1 MYSVELNSIDKIFQG
16 SGFINIVV
24 NEAIKRENF
33 DEYRTKLY
41 TKIVY
46 GVVENKLYLDYQ
58 LSFYLKNPNIP
69 YDIRNIL
76 RMGAYMLYRLRLKQ
90 YHVVSSLVEMVKNIN
105 PTYTTMTNAI
115 LRNLTRNEEKK
126 VPKDDKVFY
135 LSTRYSYDKKLV
147 TYLMKQYPNDI
158 EDILKPVKYNYN
170 IYRINFLK
178 TDLKEI
184 QKELKDIKYEIK
196 DHALIT
202 LENLTNSHLFK
213 TGKLIYQDYA
223 SQKVAIVADPK
234 PGMKILDMCSAPGSK
249 SFHLATILKNDCQI
263 TSCDIYEHKAK
274 LINDMAS
281 KLGVTCIK
289 TVVCDS
295 SLHNHDELF
304 DLVLVD
310 APCTGMGVMKHKVD
324 MKYGFDFGK
333 IKEITNLQKAL
344 LGKAIKHLKDDGTLV
359 YSTCT
364 INTEENEDM
373 MKYFI
378 KKHKE
383 FEIIEEHKYLPTDVH
398 DGFYI
403 CKLRRKS

>member
-24 NEAIKRENF
+24 NEALKKENF
-33 DEYRTKLY
+33 DESRAKLY

-58 LSFYLKNPNIP
+58 LSFYLKNPNLP

-76 RMGAYMLYRLRLKQ
+76 RMGVYMLYRLRLKQ
-90 YHVVSSLVEMVKNIN
+90 YHVVSSLVEMVKRIN

-115 LRNLTRNEEKK
+115 LRNLTRNEEAK
-126 VPKDDKVFY
+126 VPKDDIVFY
-135 LSTRYSYDKKLV
+135 LSTKYSYDKKLV
-147 TYLMKQYPNDI
+147 TYLMKQYPDNI
-158 EDILKPVKYNYN
+158 EDILKPLKNNFN

-178 TDLKEI
+178 TNLSEI
-184 QKELKDIKYEIK
+184 KKSLKDIKYEIK

-202 LENLTNSHLFK
+202 TENLTNSELFK
-213 TGKLIYQDYA
+213 SGKIIYQDYA
-223 SQKVAIVADPK
+223 SQKVALVSDPK
-234 PGMKILDMCSAPGSK
+234 PGMHILDMCSAPGSK
-249 SFHLATILKNDCQI
+249 SFHMATLVENKADI
-263 TSCDIYEHKAK
+263 TACDIYDHKTK
-274 LINDMAS
+274 LINDMAL

-289 TVVCDS
+289 TIVCDS
-295 SLHNHDELF
+295 VLYNHDQQF
-304 DLVLVD
+304 DLVLLD

-324 MKYGFDFGK
+324 MKYGFDFSK

-344 LGKAIKHLKDDGTLV
+344 LGKAIKHLKEDGTLV

-364 INTEENEDM
+364 INKEENEDM

-383 FEIIEEHKYLPTDVH
+383 FEIIEEHKYLPNEYH